1 MTLFKYSNVKE
12 KLQNLSDMPQ
22 KELTAQVQGGEG
34 SEVRMEHSH
43 FMPIPLQ
50 VGAPQWAVYNCISKI
65 HPSQKRWLLQV
76 SVGVLDTLGVKVP
89 VCAQAQQ

>member
-50 VGAPQWAVYNCISKI
+50 VGAPQ
-65 HPSQKRWLLQV
+65 
-76 SVGVLDTLGVKVP
+76 
-89 VCAQAQQ
+89 